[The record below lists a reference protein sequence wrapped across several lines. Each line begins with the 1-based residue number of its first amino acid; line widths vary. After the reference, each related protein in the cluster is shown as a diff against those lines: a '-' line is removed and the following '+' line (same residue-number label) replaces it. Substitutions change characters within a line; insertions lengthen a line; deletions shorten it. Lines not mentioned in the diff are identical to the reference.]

1 MFKNR
6 VRYCDLAARR
16 YDRETVLYMVLNKL
30 LNTCKLLIFSS
41 NLQQSNNTRCKV
53 RVRMEYILVW
63 KGGGWRVEHLA
74 NWLEFAKFTDSSS
87 RLYIVFVAS
96 LHNDLTNDLGEEIS
110 EHIFA
115 LD

>member
-1 MFKNR
+1 
-6 VRYCDLAARR
+6 
-16 YDRETVLYMVLNKL
+16 
-30 LNTCKLLIFSS
+30 
-41 NLQQSNNTRCKV
+41 
-53 RVRMEYILVW
+53 MEYILVW

-96 LHNDLTNDLGEEIS
+96 LHNDLTNDLGEEVS